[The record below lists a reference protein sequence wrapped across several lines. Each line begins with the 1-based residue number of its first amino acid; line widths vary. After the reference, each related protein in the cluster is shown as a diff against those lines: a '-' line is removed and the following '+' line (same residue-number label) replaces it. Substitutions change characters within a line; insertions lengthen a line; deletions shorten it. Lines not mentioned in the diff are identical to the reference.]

1 MIHVK
6 HHEAVTHI
14 MTKNPKT
21 IHLKTPISEVGKIFS
36 EGKFHH
42 LPVVNGKELIG
53 MVSYFDLIRVS
64 FEQSFG
70 VTDKTSVYAVLDHIL
85 DIASIMTKGPLCIQ
99 EKGTIHEAAEKLSTG
114 KFHSL
119 PVINEDHELVG
130 IITSKDLID
139 YLVKLY

>member
-1 MIHVK
+1 MIHAK
-6 HHEAVTHI
+6 HHELVTHL

-21 IHLKTPISEVGKIFS
+21 IHIKTPISEVGEIFAQ
-36 EGKFHH
+36 GKFHH

-70 VTDKTSVYAVLDHIL
+70 VTDKQAVYAVLDHTL
-85 DIASIMTKGPLCIQ
+85 DIESIMTKDPECIQ
-99 EKGTIHEAAEKLSTG
+99 ETCTIRDAAERLSKG

-119 PVINEDHELVG
+119 PVVNDLHEIKG
-130 IITSKDLID
+130 IVTTKDLID
-139 YLVKLY
+139 YLLKLY

>member
-1 MIHVK
+1 MVQARHR
-6 HHEAVTHI
+6 ESVTHI

-21 IHLKTPISEVGKIFS
+21 IHLKTPVSEVGKIFS

-42 LPVVNGKELIG
+42 LPVLDGKELVGI
-53 MVSYFDLIRVS
+53 VSYFDLIRVS

-70 VTDKTSVYAVLDHIL
+70 VKDTQAVYAVLDHTL
-85 DIASIMTKGPLCIQ
+85 DIEAIMTKNPVFIHST
-99 EKGTIHEAAEKLSTG
+99 GTILEAAEKLSTG

-119 PVINEDHELVG
+119 PVVNEEHELLG

-139 YLVKLY
+139 YLIKLY